1 MKYGLSQK
9 RGGAVVRTLK
19 ILGREVFLEFP
30 EGWSAEFDKE
40 RPRKGKLTFFG
51 PIRPVGD
58 IYFHVGGESDY
69 QLQAISGTISVFTVE
84 EPVKESSETVLP
96 NGPSC
101 HCRKTLAKGIR

>member
-1 MKYGLSQK
+1 
-9 RGGAVVRTLK
+9 VRTLK

-96 NGPSC
+96 NGFAVTVYPATVVTF
-101 HCRKTLAKGIR
+101 HVPPEVRVVIVVRR